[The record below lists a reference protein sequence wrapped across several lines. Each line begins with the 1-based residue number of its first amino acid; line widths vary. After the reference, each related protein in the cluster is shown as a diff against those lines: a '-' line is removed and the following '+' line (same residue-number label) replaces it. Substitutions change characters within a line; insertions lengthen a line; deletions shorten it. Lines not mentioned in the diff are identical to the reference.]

1 MVAMS
6 SINFSTKRVNQE
18 LIDEVISA
26 MKSVR
31 GYGSVE
37 IIIQN
42 YKVTQV
48 STRDIKKTDY
58 LINSTV
64 NISA

>member
-1 MVAMS
+1 MS

-18 LIDEVISA
+18 LINEIVGA
-26 MKSVR
+26 MKSVT

-58 LINSTV
+58 LINTALNTSG
-64 NISA
+64 

>member
-1 MVAMS
+1 MVTMS

-18 LIDEVISA
+18 LINEIVGA
-26 MKSVR
+26 MKCVT

-58 LINSTV
+58 LINTALNTSG
-64 NISA
+64 